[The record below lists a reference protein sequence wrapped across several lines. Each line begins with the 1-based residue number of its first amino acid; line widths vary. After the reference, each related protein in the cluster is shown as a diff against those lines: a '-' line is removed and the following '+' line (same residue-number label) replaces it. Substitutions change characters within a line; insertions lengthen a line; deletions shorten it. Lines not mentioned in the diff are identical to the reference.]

1 MNFGFLRKR
10 MVASEDSSPC
20 RKRRNGKAY
29 DCYKVTLVL
38 TAFSRAWTGIFWY
51 EKSTGRLVQSG
62 EKGKANPIFR
72 IAE

>member
-1 MNFGFLRKR
+1 MNLGAFAAAKVGEET
-10 MVASEDSSPC
+10 VPV
-20 RKRRNGKAY
+20 NGKAY
-29 DCYKVTLVL
+29 DCHKVTFVL